1 MGFSYKAALG
11 GFCVIRARAG
21 WFYILMAMDYDA
33 DVLVI
38 GAGAAGLS
46 CARELA
52 KAGKQ
57 VIVLEARNRVGGRV
71 HTIRDRGVV
80 EAGAEFIHGEN
91 ATTWEHVNEM
101 RLHTEEW
108 FYQNRVFG
116 EGGVRSD
123 SPELRGE
130 VMTAL
135 SHIGDPA
142 SPSTSVAD
150 VLAKGASSEDALFYA
165 LRSIGDLEGTDAANI
180 SAALLTRED
189 ERNSSGHRNFWIT
202 DGYDRVMEL
211 LAQGIDV
218 RLGHEVESIEWK
230 EGVARAICKNG
241 AVFTAPKLVFTLPIG
256 VLREGDAIFV
266 PALPEVFTHAVRSIG
281 FGNNTKLTLWLSNPL
296 PAFGI
301 LDTKGLFGH
310 FWCRSFGED
319 PVVVGF
325 SGGKRAEEL
334 TEMGEEKAISSG
346 IAELSDAL
354 GMDIR
359 PMVTEARHFTW
370 SDDPYARG
378 SYTYD
383 ALGSETARAD
393 LGTPIGN
400 TLFYTGEAVN
410 RHGHCATVHGAI
422 EAGRDTAN
430 EILKS

>member
-1 MGFSYKAALG
+1 
-11 GFCVIRARAG
+11 
-21 WFYILMAMDYDA
+21 MAMDHDS
-33 DVLVI
+33 DVLVV

-52 KAGKQ
+52 KAGKR
-57 VIVLEARNRVGGRV
+57 VIVLEARNRIGGRV
-71 HTIRDRGVV
+71 HTIRGRRVV

-91 ATTWEHVNEM
+91 AVTWDIVRQEG
-101 RLHTEEW
+101 LGTEEW

-116 EGGVRSD
+116 EGGIRSD

-130 VMTAL
+130 VTTAL
-135 SHIGDPA
+135 AHIGDPA
-142 SPSTSVAD
+142 SPSTSVAE
-150 VLAKGASSEDALFYA
+150 VLTKAAASENALFYA

-202 DGYDRVMEL
+202 DGYDRAMESM
-211 LAQGIDV
+211 AQGIDV
-218 RLGHEVESIEWK
+218 RLDHEVESIEWK
-230 EGVARAICKNG
+230 EGTVRAICKNG
-241 AVFTAPKLVFTLPIG
+241 AVFTAPKLAFTLPIG
-256 VLREGDAIFV
+256 VLREKAVMFV
-266 PALPEVFTHAVRSIG
+266 PALPEAFLRAVRSIG

-296 PAFGI
+296 PEFGI

-310 FWCRSFGED
+310 FWCRAFSDG

-325 SGGKRAEEL
+325 SGGKRADELAAMEE
-334 TEMGEEKAISSG
+334 EEAIASG

-354 GMDIR
+354 GLDIKS
-359 PMVTEARHFTW
+359 MTTAARHFTW
-370 SDDPYARG
+370 SNDPYTRG

-393 LGTPIGN
+393 LGTAIEN
-400 TLFYTGEAVN
+400 TLFYTGEAAN

-422 EAGRDTAN
+422 ETGRDTAN